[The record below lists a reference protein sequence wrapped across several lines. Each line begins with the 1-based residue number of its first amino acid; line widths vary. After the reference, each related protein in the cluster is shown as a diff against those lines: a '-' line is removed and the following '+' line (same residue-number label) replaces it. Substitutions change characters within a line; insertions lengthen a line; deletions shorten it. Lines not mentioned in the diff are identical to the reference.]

1 MATAS
6 TPMPSLTIIV
16 AATASRLGIGLN
28 GTLPWRLKRE
38 IAYFKR
44 ATIFHPENLTNVVIM
59 GRKCWESI
67 PPKFR
72 PLPNRYNIVLS
83 RKGQVNGIDNNSV
96 GVEVAGSLSGALN
109 RVREMKV
116 GRVFVIGGA
125 EIYKEAMGTE
135 SCDRILF
142 TEVNGDVETDVD
154 FPVDFRKDGSWKR
167 VDQEGL
173 SKFVGEEVTKGEIT
187 EGALSYEFQ
196 LWERQR

>member
-1 MATAS
+1 
-6 TPMPSLTIIV
+6 
-16 AATASRLGIGLN
+16 
-28 GTLPWRLKRE
+28 
-38 IAYFKR
+38 
-44 ATIFHPENLTNVVIM
+44 
-59 GRKCWESI
+59 
-67 PPKFR
+67 
-72 PLPNRYNIVLS
+72 
-83 RKGQVNGIDNNSV
+83 V

-173 SKFVGEEVTKGEIT
+173 NKFVGEEVTKGEII

>member
-6 TPMPSLTIIV
+6 SPVPSLTIIV

-44 ATIFHPENLTNVVIM
+44 ATVYHPENLTNVVIM

-67 PPKFR
+67 PPRYR

-83 RKGQVNGIDNNSV
+83 RKGQVDGIDSNSS
-96 GVEVAGSLSGALN
+96 GVEVAGSLPGALK
-109 RVREMKV
+109 RVGEMKV

-125 EIYKEAMGTE
+125 EIYKEAMEME
-135 SCDRILF
+135 SCEKILF
-142 TEVNGDVETDVD
+142 TEVNGEVETDVD
-154 FPVDFRKDGSWKR
+154 FPVDFRKTGDWKR

-173 SKFVGEEVTKGEIT
+173 SKFVGEEVTKGEIS
-187 EGALSYEFQ
+187 EGALSYAFQ
-196 LWERQR
+196 MWERQR